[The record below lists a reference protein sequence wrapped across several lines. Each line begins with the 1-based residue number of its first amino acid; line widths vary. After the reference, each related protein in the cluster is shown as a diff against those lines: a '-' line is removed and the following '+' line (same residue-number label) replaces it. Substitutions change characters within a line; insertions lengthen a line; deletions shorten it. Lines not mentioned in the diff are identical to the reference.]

1 MSFYTSL
8 TGLNSATKQLSVT
21 SNNIANVGTTA
32 FKRSRVDFGDIFSTS
47 ALQKSSSLVG
57 QGVLTKAVSQEFTQ
71 GNISTSG
78 SALDM
83 SITGDGFF
91 PMKTADGTGE
101 IYSRNG
107 SFMLNELNQVV
118 NSQGARLQAAAVDSA
133 GKADTGDMGILTIPS
148 RTVGDAEKTTQ
159 MDLALNLPADAKV
172 ITAAFDRD
180 DPTTYNEST
189 SMTVYDTAGTAYLAT
204 VYYVKT
210 KESSTYDPETKWQ
223 THFYVGDSEFEPR
236 LQQATNADGEYMFM
250 NKYGDITYNKNPV
263 STAIKFKSYRLDDN
277 MARQESAAAS
287 LVATN
292 EPDDDA
298 SKMNFD
304 VANGTFA
311 SGVDLAFDVT
321 VDGLN
326 KTFTYTTPAPGDD
339 VDELVAGINAAM
351 AAVLGGNADDGDATT
366 IDNVYGAK
374 FEYRGGVFTFT
385 SGSTG
390 DTSSIKINS
399 ANLTGTQIDGAEALG
414 FTDGQEVAA
423 VTDGAALRGKESL
436 PAVLTTDAVTLLPNG
451 RLALEDNI
459 TFAVNVDGYQ
469 GEVELNLQH
478 ASLGANPLPENVAAR
493 LQALID
499 ADTDINFLGITVE
512 YDSVNKTFS
521 FTSGSTGGEA
531 FVEVV
536 PGDAANIFGLAGVT
550 SAYGQTST
558 WVSLEQNTD
567 SNNTALYT
575 DFSDGYYK
583 EGSDSSGAVP
593 LTSWPVFLDPGELT
607 FNSSGELISPVTS
620 AMPWTASQAGT
631 AVGSMKVN
639 LAGSNMSGS
648 VLTILGQNQDGS
660 PEGDLM
666 GIDIGDDG
674 LVTASY
680 SNGKQKALGKVVLA
694 NFTNAAG
701 LRQMGDSSF
710 LASGTSGVARLG
722 EAGSAGFGSVR
733 SGSIERSNV
742 DLTQELVDLIAAQR
756 NFQANAKAIETS
768 NTLTQ
773 AIMNIRG

>member
-101 IYSRNG
+101 IFSRNG

-133 GKADTGDMGILTIPS
+133 GKADTGDMGILSIPS
-148 RTVGDAEKTTQ
+148 RTVGDAEKTSQ

-172 ITAAFDRD
+172 ISATFDKN
-180 DPTTYNEST
+180 DPATYNEST
-189 SMTVYDTAGTAYLAT
+189 SMTVYDSSGTAYLAT

-210 KESSTYDPETKWQ
+210 QDATADLPETKWQ
-223 THFYVGDSEFEPR
+223 THFYVGDSEFNPR

-250 NKYGDITYNKNPV
+250 DKYGDITYGATPV
-263 STAIKFKSYRLDDN
+263 SSALKFASYRYDDN
-277 MARQESAAAS
+277 RAAIESESARVVAA
-287 LVATN
+287 N
-292 EPDDDA
+292 EL
-298 SKMNFD
+298 
-304 VANGTFA
+304 TA
-311 SGVDLAFDVT
+311 SGDSALTGWDSTAGEVSSATSVS
-321 VDGLN
+321 
-326 KTFTYTTPAPGDD
+326 FTLS
-339 VDELVAGINAAM
+339 VDESETQTISVTAPTDNYSIEDFVSLINAEIAETF
-351 AAVLGGNADDGDATT
+351 GDL
-366 IDNVYGAK
+366 DPPVYGAK
-374 FEYRGGVFTFT
+374 FEYRGGKFSFQ
-385 SGSTG
+385 SGTTG
-390 DTSSIKINS
+390 DTSSFV
-399 ANLTGTQIDGAEALG
+399 LTGAEELG
-414 FTDGQEVAA
+414 FGATESVAQSLDVA
-423 VTDGAALRGKESL
+423 TRGKVSE
-436 PAVLTTDAVTLLPNG
+436 PATLTTERVAMLANG
-451 RLALEDNI
+451 NLALDTSI
-459 TFAVNVDGYQ
+459 TFAVNVDGYTGTVTLDTDDQ
-469 GEVELNLQH
+469 TVGT
-478 ASLGANPLPENVAAR
+478 NPDPDDVVTY
-493 LQALID
+493 LQAQFDDSSNNLD
-499 ADTDINFLGITVE
+499 FLGVKVSWDEI
-512 YDSVNKTFS
+512 NKTFS
-521 FTSGSTGGEA
+521 FTTGSTGAEA
-531 FVEVV
+531 FIEVI
-536 PGDAANIFGLAGVT
+536 PGELADVMGLDGVT
-550 SAYGQTST
+550 SAFGQTSS
-558 WVSLEQNTD
+558 WVQLEQNTNA
-567 SNNTALYT
+567 SGEPLYT
-575 DFSDGYYK
+575 DFSEDGYFK
-583 EGSDSSGAVP
+583 EVTDSGGAQT
-593 LTSWPVFLDPGELT
+593 LTAIPVFLDPGELT
-607 FNSSGELISPVTS
+607 FNVSGELISPITS
-620 AMPWTASQAGT
+620 AMPWTSAEAGT

-639 LAGSNMSGS
+639 LAGSSMSGS
-648 VLTILGQNQDGS
+648 VLTILGQKQNGS